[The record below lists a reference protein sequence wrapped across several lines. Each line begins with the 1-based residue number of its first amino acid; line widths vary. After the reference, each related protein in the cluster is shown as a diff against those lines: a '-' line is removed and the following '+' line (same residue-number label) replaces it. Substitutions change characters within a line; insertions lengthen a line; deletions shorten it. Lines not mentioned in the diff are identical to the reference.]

1 MLPNELDAIMGK
13 RTKSTNDINQIK
25 SRPYTKSL
33 TQTQCRKSELELIF
47 QVKKPFFRSGFLI
60 FCFSI
65 LKKRAQRTEQNLT

>member
-33 TQTQCRKSELELIF
+33 TQIQCRKSELELIF
-47 QVKKPFFRSGFLI
+47 QVKKIFFVLVFLS
-60 FCFSI
+60 FVF
-65 LKKRAQRTEQNLT
+65 QY